1 MWFYTGGD
9 DSAFGCFESLGKMKT
24 SKAKTRQVIEQ
35 CVTQYDKESAKKWWA
50 GITT

>member
-1 MWFYTGGD
+1 MWYYTGGD
-9 DSAFGCFESLGKMKT
+9 ESASRCFESLGKMET
-24 SKAKTRQVIEQ
+24 SKAKTRQTIDQ